1 MPVLESPQ
9 MSVGG
14 AMAIAVRRII
24 LVTQNVQFAIDVKRA
39 LEALGEYS
47 VITAANAR
55 NAIEFLR
62 EHQADLLLLDTVGL
76 PISPGIMIDLVR
88 ARSADIAIVLAPDQP
103 SVHQLADEYG
113 AKSVVDIPV
122 YARDLLPVLESAL
135 AIRPESLPPLP
146 SDLLQENQDTRE
158 IEALVDDLVPEDS
171 ALNYTRRR
179 LQASYELLHPPAQ
192 GHSSTVQAVV
202 ELQIA
207 PPDENDTIR
216 FYTTSIA
223 GDLDESTLATGDG
236 DTVRDLA
243 QRLAADP
250 RPEAELPAVMPQSET
265 AIDDS
270 DAFQQMLFSLL
281 DESTQLD
288 DLKLESL
295 FDTTAELP
303 GALGTGAV
311 PRWLRETEQL
321 ISEPDF
327 LDALLPRLDEES
339 ADKTEPAAEKPTA
352 RLDME
357 PLPAPDD
364 ETAPSNDL
372 QSDAGTAT
380 DAEWTPL
387 SSHNKDPLLAQL
399 ALTMTQ
405 SMTEL
410 TADASVLSQGE
421 RIHAFSGEMPL
432 DRFRALRQVIADDWA
447 AQEDQSRVRFIRLP
461 DGSADYMLY
470 SRGTIAG
477 FCLTLIFSGGRQL
490 REIRQQGES
499 LLNALAAAPATT
511 PDSNATADIAPASE
525 IDTQPFSFVW
535 LLADPDLPLPK
546 PVAQQLLFW
555 LELQLNSLGWTIHRL
570 DVHGDFIYLYADVPG
585 RASPDALIRDVMERS
600 RQIACAEDQAL
611 PHELWADAYLV
622 LQPGRAISD
631 RELGRF
637 LQFARS

>member
-1 MPVLESPQ
+1 
-9 MSVGG
+9 
-14 AMAIAVRRII
+14 MAIAVKRII

-47 VITAANAR
+47 VTTAANAR

-62 EHQADLLLLDTVGL
+62 EHHADLLLLDTVGL

-103 SVHQLADEYG
+103 SVHQLADEYE
-113 AKSVVDIPV
+113 ARSVVDIPV

-135 AIRPESLPPLP
+135 AIRPEAPPPLP
-146 SDLLQENQDTRE
+146 ADLLQASQDTRE
-158 IEALVDDLVPEDS
+158 IEVLVDEIVPEDS
-171 ALNYTRRR
+171 TLNYTRRR
-179 LQASYELLHPPAQ
+179 LQASYELLHPPAE

-202 ELQIA
+202 ELQID
-207 PPDENDTIR
+207 PPDENDAIR
-216 FYTTSIA
+216 FYTTGIA
-223 GDLDESTLATGDG
+223 DDFDESTMTPDND

-250 RPEAELPAVMPQSET
+250 RTEAELPAAPQSAT
-265 AIDDS
+265 AIDDNA
-270 DAFQQMLFSLL
+270 AFQQMLNTLL

-295 FDTTAELP
+295 FDTTAELT
-303 GALGTGAV
+303 GALGTGVV

-321 ISEPDF
+321 INEPDF
-327 LDALLPRLDEES
+327 LNMLLPRLDDES
-339 ADKTEPAAEKPTA
+339 ADKTEPAARKQTASPRVKPV
-352 RLDME
+352 
-357 PLPAPDD
+357 PAPDD
-364 ETAPSNDL
+364 ETVPSADL
-372 QSDAGTAT
+372 PSDMGTAT
-380 DAEWTPL
+380 EATWLPL
-387 SSHNKDPLLAQL
+387 SSRDKDPLLAQL

-405 SMTEL
+405 SMTEM
-410 TADASVLSQGE
+410 TADASVLTQGE

-432 DRFRALRQVIADDWA
+432 GRFRSLRQMIADDWA
-447 AQEDQSRVRFIRLP
+447 AQGDQSRVRFVRLP

-490 REIRQQGES
+490 SEIRQQGES
-499 LLNALAAAPATT
+499 LLNALAAAPAAS
-511 PDSNATADIAPASE
+511 PDSHALADIAPAPQAY
-525 IDTQPFSFVW
+525 TQPFSFVW

-546 PVAQQLLFW
+546 AVAQQLLFW
-555 LELQLNSLGWTIHRL
+555 LELQLNGLGWTIHRL

-585 RASPDALIRDVMERS
+585 NASPDALIRDVMERS

-622 LQPGRAISD
+622 LQPGRAISE

-637 LQFARS
+637 LQFARA

>member
-1 MPVLESPQ
+1 MPFWGCAV
-9 MSVGG
+9 
-14 AMAIAVRRII
+14 AIAVKRII

-47 VITAANAR
+47 VTTAANAR

-62 EHQADLLLLDTVGL
+62 EHHADLLLLDTVGL

-103 SVHQLADEYG
+103 SVHQLADEYA

-122 YARDLLPVLESAL
+122 YARDLLPVLASAL
-135 AIRPESLPPLP
+135 AIRPASLPPLP
-146 SDLLQENQDTRE
+146 ADSLQASQDTRE
-158 IEALVDDLVPEDS
+158 IEALVDEIVPEDR

-179 LQASYELLHPPAQ
+179 LQASYELLHPPAE

-202 ELQIA
+202 ELQID

-216 FYTTSIA
+216 FYTTRIA
-223 GDLDESTLATGDG
+223 DDFDESTMVPGNG

-250 RPEAELPAVMPQSET
+250 QTEAELPAAPQSAT

-270 DAFQQMLFSLL
+270 AAFQQMLNTLL

-295 FDTTAELP
+295 FDTTAELT

-321 ISEPDF
+321 INEPDF
-327 LDALLPRLDEES
+327 LNILLPRLDDEA
-339 ADKTEPAAEKPTA
+339 ADKTEPSARKPPA
-352 RLDME
+352 SPRVE
-357 PLPAPDD
+357 PVPVPDD
-364 ETAPSNDL
+364 ETVPSADL
-372 QSDAGTAT
+372 SSDMGTAT
-380 DAEWTPL
+380 DANWLPL
-387 SSHNKDPLLAQL
+387 SSHDKDPLLAQL

-405 SMTEL
+405 SMTEM
-410 TADASVLSQGE
+410 TADASVLTQGE

-432 DRFRALRQVIADDWA
+432 DRFRALRQMIADDWA
-447 AQEDQSRVRFIRLP
+447 AQGDQSRVRFIRLP
-461 DGSADYMLY
+461 DASADYMLY

-490 REIRQQGES
+490 SEIRQQGES
-499 LLNALAAAPATT
+499 LLNALAAAPTAS
-511 PDSNATADIAPASE
+511 PDSHALDDIPSAPQA
-525 IDTQPFSFVW
+525 DTQPFSFVW
-535 LLADPDLPLPK
+535 LLADPGLPLPK
-546 PVAQQLLFW
+546 AVAQQLLFW

-585 RASPDALIRDVMERS
+585 NTSPDALIRDVMERS

-637 LQFARS
+637 LQFARA

>member
-1 MPVLESPQ
+1 
-9 MSVGG
+9 
-14 AMAIAVRRII
+14 MAIAVKRIV

-47 VITAANAR
+47 VTTAANAR

-88 ARSADIAIVLAPDQP
+88 ARSADIAIVLAPDRP
-103 SVHQLADEYG
+103 AVHKMADEYDTN
-113 AKSVVDIPV
+113 SVVDIPV

-135 AIRPESLPPLP
+135 SARPESLPPLP
-146 SDLLQENQDTRE
+146 ADSRQESQDTRE
-158 IEALVDDLVPEDS
+158 IEALVDELVPEDS

-192 GHSSTVQAVV
+192 GHSSTVKAVV

-207 PPDENDTIR
+207 PPDDNDTIR

-223 GDLDESTLATGDG
+223 KDFDESTLSTGNG

-243 QRLAADP
+243 QRLAANP
-250 RPEAELPAVMPQSET
+250 RSDAELPAAPQPET
-265 AIDDS
+265 PIDDS
-270 DAFQQMLFSLL
+270 AAFRQMLYSLL

-311 PRWLRETEQL
+311 PRWLRETELL
-321 ISEPDF
+321 INEPEF
-327 LDALLPRLDEES
+327 LDGLLPRLDETA
-339 ADKTEPAAEKPTA
+339 ADQTEPSPPKPA
-352 RLDME
+352 DRPD
-357 PLPAPDD
+357 LPAIPASDD
-364 ETAPSNDL
+364 ETVPSADM
-372 QSDAGTAT
+372 QGDRSAASDAVRR
-380 DAEWTPL
+380 PL
-387 SSHNKDPLLAQL
+387 SSHDKDPILAQL

-405 SMTEL
+405 SMTDL

-432 DRFRALRQVIADDWA
+432 DRFRALRQVIVDDWA
-447 AQEDQSRVRFIRLP
+447 AQGDQSRVRYIRLP

-477 FCLTLIFSGGRQL
+477 FCLTLIFAGGRQL

-499 LLNALAAAPATT
+499 LLDALAAAPAT
-511 PDSNATADIAPASE
+511 PSDSLAPADAASAPE

-555 LELQLNSLGWTIHRL
+555 LELQLNGLGWTIHRL

-611 PHELWADAYLV
+611 PDDLWADAYLV

-637 LQFARS
+637 LQFARA

>member
-1 MPVLESPQ
+1 
-9 MSVGG
+9 
-14 AMAIAVRRII
+14 MAIAVQRII

-47 VITAANAR
+47 VTTAANAR

-62 EHQADLLLLDTVGL
+62 EHHADLLLLDTVGL

-103 SVHQLADEYG
+103 TVHALAEEY
-113 AKSVVDIPV
+113 KTNNVVDIPV

-135 AIRPESLPPLP
+135 AIRPETLPPLP
-146 SDLLQENQDTRE
+146 ADSLQDSQERHDTRE
-158 IEALVDDLVPEDS
+158 IEALVDELAPEDS

-179 LQASYELLHPPAQ
+179 LQASYELLHPPAE

-202 ELQIA
+202 ELQIS

-223 GDLDESTLATGDG
+223 ENYDDSTLASGNG

-243 QRLAADP
+243 QRLAANP
-250 RPEAELPAVMPQSET
+250 RIEAELTAAPQPESP
-265 AIDDS
+265 IDDS
-270 DAFQQMLFSLL
+270 ADFQQMLNSLL

-311 PRWLRETEQL
+311 PRWLRETKQL

-327 LDALLPRLDEES
+327 LDALLPRLDE
-339 ADKTEPAAEKPTA
+339 AAPDQTEPSPHKPTA
-352 RLDME
+352 RADSKKI
-357 PLPAPDD
+357 PAPDD
-364 ETAPSNDL
+364 ETVPSADK
-372 QSDAGTAT
+372 QT
-380 DAEWTPL
+380 DRAVAADDVWRPV
-387 SSHNKDPLLAQL
+387 SSHDKDPLLAQL

-405 SMTEL
+405 TMTEL
-410 TADASVLSQGE
+410 TADASVLTQGE

-432 DRFRALRQVIADDWA
+432 DRFRALRRVIADDWA
-447 AQEDQSRVRFIRLP
+447 AQGDQSRVRFIRLP

-470 SRGTIAG
+470 SRGTIND

-499 LLNALAAAPATT
+499 LLNALAAAPAT
-511 PDSNATADIAPASE
+511 PSESQATADSAPAPE
-525 IDTQPFSFVW
+525 PATQPFSFVW

-546 PVAQQLLFW
+546 LVAHQLLFW
-555 LELQLNSLGWTIHRL
+555 LELQLNGLGWTIHRL

-585 RASPDALIRDVMERS
+585 GASPDALIRDVMERS

-611 PHELWADAYLV
+611 PQDLWADAYLV
-622 LQPGRAISD
+622 LQPGRDISN

-637 LQFARS
+637 LQFARA

>member
-1 MPVLESPQ
+1 
-9 MSVGG
+9 
-14 AMAIAVRRII
+14 MAIAVKRII

-47 VITAANAR
+47 VTTAANAR

-62 EHQADLLLLDTVGL
+62 EHHADLLLLDTIGL

-103 SVHQLADEYG
+103 AVHQLAEEYETN
-113 AKSVVDIPV
+113 SVVDIPV

-135 AIRPESLPPLP
+135 AIRPDTLPPLP
-146 SDLLQENQDTRE
+146 ADSLQTSQDTRE
-158 IEALVDDLVPEDS
+158 IEALVDELVPEDS

-179 LQASYELLHPPAQ
+179 LQASYELLHPPNEDY
-192 GHSSTVQAVV
+192 SSTVQAVV

-216 FYTTSIA
+216 FYTTSIG
-223 GDLDESTLATGDG
+223 GDFDESTLVSGNG

-243 QRLAADP
+243 QRLAANP
-250 RPEAELPAVMPQSET
+250 RTEAELPAAPQPRSP
-265 AIDDS
+265 IDNSAD
-270 DAFQQMLFSLL
+270 FQQMLNSML

-311 PRWLRETEQL
+311 PRWLRETKQL

-327 LDALLPRLDEES
+327 LDALLPRLDEAAADQTEPSPQKPTDRPVEEPIPAPEDETVPS
-339 ADKTEPAAEKPTA
+339 AD
-352 RLDME
+352 M
-357 PLPAPDD
+357 
-364 ETAPSNDL
+364 
-372 QSDAGTAT
+372 QSERGAAT
-380 DAEWTPL
+380 DAVWRPL
-387 SSHNKDPLLAQL
+387 SSHDKDPLLAQL

-410 TADASVLSQGE
+410 TADASVLTQDE

-432 DRFRALRQVIADDWA
+432 DRFRALRRMIADDWA
-447 AQEDQSRVRFIRLP
+447 AQGDQSRVRFIRLP

-499 LLNALAAAPATT
+499 LLNALAAAPATPT
-511 PDSNATADIAPASE
+511 DSQELAEISSAPE
-525 IDTQPFSFVW
+525 VGTQPFSFVW

-555 LELQLNSLGWTIHRL
+555 LELQLNGLGWTIHRL

-585 RASPDALIRDVMERS
+585 RASPEALIRDVMERS

-611 PHELWADAYLV
+611 PQDLWADAYLV

>member
-1 MPVLESPQ
+1 
-9 MSVGG
+9 
-14 AMAIAVRRII
+14 MAIAVKRMI

-47 VITAANAR
+47 VTTAANAR

-62 EHQADLLLLDTVGL
+62 EHHADLLLLDTVGL
-76 PISPGIMIDLVR
+76 PISPGILIELVR

-103 SVHQLADEYG
+103 AVHQLAEDYE
-113 AKSVVDIPV
+113 AKNVVDIPV
-122 YARDLLPVLESAL
+122 LARELLPVLESAL
-135 AIRPESLPPLP
+135 AMRPESLPSLP
-146 SDLLQENQDTRE
+146 TDSRQASQDTLA
-158 IEALVDDLVPEDS
+158 IEALVDELVAEDS

-179 LQASYELLHPPAQ
+179 LQASYELLHPPAEAD
-192 GHSSTVQAVV
+192 SSTVQAVV

-207 PPDENDTIR
+207 PPDDSDTIR

-223 GDLDESTLATGDG
+223 DDFDESTLVPGDG

-250 RPEAELPAVMPQSET
+250 KTEAELPPRPQSET
-265 AIDDS
+265 EIDES
-270 DAFQQMLFSLL
+270 AAFQQMLNTML

-288 DLKLESL
+288 DLQLESL

-303 GALGTGAV
+303 GALGTGVV

-327 LDALLPRLDEES
+327 LDVLLPRLDGES
-339 ADKTEPAAEKPTA
+339 ADKTEPAAPNPTTSHDIA
-352 RLDME
+352 
-357 PLPAPDD
+357 PIPAPDD
-364 ETAPSNDL
+364 ETVPSADR
-372 QSDAGTAT
+372 QSDRQAAT
-380 DAEWTPL
+380 DADWLPL
-387 SSHNKDPLLAQL
+387 SSHDKDPLLAQL

-410 TADASVLSQGE
+410 TADASVLTQGE

-432 DRFRALRQVIADDWA
+432 DRFRSLRHVIADDWT
-447 AQEDQSRVRFIRLP
+447 AQGDQSRLRFIRLP

-499 LLNALAAAPATT
+499 LLHALAAAPATSS
-511 PDSNATADIAPASE
+511 DNKAIADIAPAPE
-525 IDTQPFSFVW
+525 ADAQPFAFVW
-535 LLADPDLPLPK
+535 LMADPDLPLPK

-585 RASPDALIRDVMERS
+585 ASAPDSLIRDVMERS

-637 LQFARS
+637 LQFARA

>member
-47 VITAANAR
+47 VITASNAR

-76 PISPGIMIDLVR
+76 PISPGIIIELVR

-146 SDLLQENQDTRE
+146 TDLLQENQDTRE
-158 IEALVDDLVPEDS
+158 IEALVDELVPEDS

-179 LQASYELLHPPAQ
+179 LQASYELLHPPAE
-192 GHSSTVQAVV
+192 GYSSTVQAVV

-216 FYTTSIA
+216 FCTTSIA

-243 QRLAADP
+243 QRLAANP
-250 RPEAELPAVMPQSET
+250 RTDAELPAASQPET
-265 AIDDS
+265 PIDDS
-270 DAFQQMLFSLL
+270 AAFRQMLYSLL

-321 ISEPDF
+321 INEPDF

-339 ADKTEPAAEKPTA
+339 ADKTESAAQKPAAS
-352 RLDME
+352 LDME

-364 ETAPSNDL
+364 ETVPSNDL
-372 QSDAGTAT
+372 QSDMGAATAA
-380 DAEWTPL
+380 DWPPL

-447 AQEDQSRVRFIRLP
+447 AQKDQSRVRFIRLP

-499 LLNALAAAPATT
+499 LLNALAAAPAT
-511 PDSNATADIAPASE
+511 PSDSPAPADAASAPE

-611 PHELWADAYLV
+611 PHDLWADAYLV